1 MGKTQDEDIVHA
13 YNLIHSVINDIA
25 IFRENIEKDFHNIG
39 LWMLAELVVS

>member
-13 YNLIHSVINDIA
+13 YNLIHSVISDIA
-25 IFRENIEKDFHNIG
+25 ILRTLKKIFMIG